1 MGFFGRSED
10 KFSHGTAERVK
21 LFTLKP
27 RLVTCLLLYL
37 VIFVLILKRNFY
49 LSGVLLTAYHTK
61 MNNSTIGLLMSL
73 SFLKLLAASIEIV
86 KAIRLLFKELNFRRL
101 ACLHS

>member
-1 MGFFGRSED
+1 M
-10 KFSHGTAERVK
+10 
-21 LFTLKP
+21 
-27 RLVTCLLLYL
+27 
-37 VIFVLILKRNFY
+37 
-49 LSGVLLTAYHTK
+49 AYHTK